1 MFRGYGGSLTPDAEP
16 FTLSL
21 MKKMLIIVVVAA
33 LAGWAIWHQFI
44 REKTLGEKIDSG
56 LRKTEKAVDN
66 AVKKITP

>member
-1 MFRGYGGSLTPDAEP
+1 
-16 FTLSL
+16 
-21 MKKMLIIVVVAA
+21 MKKILIIVVIAG
-33 LAGWAIWHQFI
+33 LTGWAIWHQFI